1 MPVAVITGATKGIG
15 RAIANKLAEAS
26 FDLAV
31 CARNAQDL
39 EQIRD
44 ELTTAYPHINVF
56 IKPVDVA
63 DKIAVESFATDLL
76 AHFKQV
82 DLLVNNAGIYFPGNL
97 EDEPAGQLEMMLH
110 VNLLSAYN
118 LTRALLPAMKA
129 NASGHIFN
137 MSSVAGLQAYPG
149 GGAYS
154 ISKYALQGFSDNLR
168 YELRNSGIKVTSICP
183 GATWSNSWSGSGVDE
198 NRIMKAEDIA
208 DVLWS
213 AYNLSAQACPEQI
226 VLRPQLGDL

>member
-31 CARNAQDL
+31 CARSAQDL
-39 EQIRD
+39 EQMRD
-44 ELTTAYPHINVF
+44 ELNTAYPHINVF
-56 IKPVDVA
+56 VKSVDVA
-63 DKIAVESFATDLL
+63 DKIAVESFAADLL
-76 AHFKQV
+76 ARFKQI

-213 AYNLSAQACPEQI
+213 AYNLSAQACLEQI

>member
-39 EQIRD
+39 KQMRD
-44 ELTTAYPHINVF
+44 ELNTAYPHINVF

-63 DKIAVESFATDLL
+63 DKIAVENFATDLL

-213 AYNLSAQACPEQI
+213 AYNLSAQACLEQI